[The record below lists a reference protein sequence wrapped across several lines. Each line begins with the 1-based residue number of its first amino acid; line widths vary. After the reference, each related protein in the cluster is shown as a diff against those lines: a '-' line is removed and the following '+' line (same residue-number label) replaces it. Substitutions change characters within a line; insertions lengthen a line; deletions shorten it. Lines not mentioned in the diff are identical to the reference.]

1 VAISRVLKCA
11 QETRLSRRL
20 RPHLSFANVVSVV
33 ALFVAL
39 GGSSYAAV
47 TLSKNS
53 VTSKQIKNR
62 QVKKVDLARNS
73 VNSAKVIDGSLRA
86 RDFAASQLG
95 VLTGPKGDQGP
106 KGDKGDPGAPAPEAW
121 ALYNNSMIAGKG
133 VTSITQAAIAGQY
146 RVVFVQEVR
155 NKCAILVSP
164 ADWTSLVVNPD
175 LVDIGEP
182 KRLNIGAS
190 GSFKE
195 VTVAIHSTT
204 GANTTGGFS
213 IAAFC

>member
-1 VAISRVLKCA
+1 MSA
-11 QETRLSRRL
+11 RL
-20 RPHLSFANVVSVV
+20 RPHLSFANVVSLI

-47 TLSKNS
+47 ALSKNS
-53 VTSKQIKNR
+53 VTSKHIKNG
-62 QVKKVDLARNS
+62 QVKRRDLARNS
-73 VNSAKVIDGSLRA
+73 VNTAKVRDGSLLAQDLAAGARA
-86 RDFAASQLG
+86 A
-95 VLTGPKGDQGP
+95 LTGPKGDTGAP
-106 KGDKGDPGAPAPEAW
+106 GEKGEPGAPAPEAW
-121 ALYNNSMIAGKG
+121 ALYNNGIVTSRG
-133 VTSITQAAIAGQY
+133 VASITQAAIAGQY
-146 RVVFVQEVR
+146 RVLFDREVR

-164 ADWTSLVVNPD
+164 GDWTTTVVNPD
-175 LVDIGEP
+175 FVDIGEP

-190 GSFKE
+190 GTFKE